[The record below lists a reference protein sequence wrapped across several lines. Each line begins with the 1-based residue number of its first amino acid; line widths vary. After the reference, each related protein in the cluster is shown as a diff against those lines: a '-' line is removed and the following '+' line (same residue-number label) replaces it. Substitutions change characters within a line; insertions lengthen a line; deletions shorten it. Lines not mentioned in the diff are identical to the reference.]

1 MTIKGLTDKTKVPVF
16 VGAAENEQN
25 FKGQPEQLKA
35 ALGDQ
40 ATLFPFRAVDRA
52 GEHCQVGAAVFLN
65 EVVFSWLGGVLG
77 MGK

>member
-1 MTIKGLTDKTKVPVF
+1 MTMKGLTDKIKVPVF

-40 ATLFPFRAVDRA
+40 ATLFSFQALDGA
-52 GEHCQVGAAVFLN
+52 GVPG
-65 EVVFSWLGGVLG
+65 
-77 MGK
+77 